1 MKRWN
6 IKKLLLYSHNEQM
19 KELEFNLEDV
29 TIITGGSRTGK
40 SAIPEIIDYVLGA
53 GECHIPSFA
62 RACLSWVGILWV
74 KDDTEFSLYRRI
86 PNIGKKSSQDIYF
99 EIGKNVRIP
108 AKSSLLSKKTNL
120 EGGLSQFE
128 RLLGIGDARTESF
141 GKKFESKRI
150 SVRNTMPYLLQDD
163 DVIISK
169 NTLLRGANDERKQ
182 SIIESLPYFLGIVD
196 EDTLGKELEFK
207 KITKQISRIE
217 KKVNTNKTIIYGEPN
232 KALSLI
238 QEAIQLGLID
248 NDDDLEKCSNDE
260 LFTKLTKVSNWD
272 ITDQNKVN
280 EDQLPHLYEKLANE
294 QIKAIE
300 IKNQLRKAKQQIL
313 TVDEFDGTV
322 NRQKRKLEVV
332 NLFKNP
338 HDPSTCPLCS
348 NELTS
353 PSKPVSTIKNLMTK
367 VQDDL
372 KSIEK
377 DRPRLDSHI
386 NKLRTELEIKEF
398 EIENTKDEIATL
410 VNENEQIENN
420 LDIFQRRFRTIGR
433 ISLYLESKDA
443 LNSDKQLKDQNIL
456 EELYYRLEELKE
468 EINFE
473 SKVNKLENAER
484 RISSIATNI
493 ISNLPFE
500 ERYKDC
506 PVYIN
511 LKNLDVGVSLP
522 THSESMRDVGSDEN
536 YLSLHVSLMLALHRH
551 FANLERP
558 VPGVLLFDQ
567 LSRPYFP
574 PDEEPNEVEIDDEV
588 NEDSE
593 RSSLI
598 KYFEALFNEVDRNES
613 LQIIIIEHAFFKNH
627 DRYKKSVK
635 YRWKK
640 NESGLIP
647 KDWPEKIK

>member
-6 IKKLLLYSHNEQM
+6 IKKLLLYSHNEKM

-40 SAIPEIIDYVLGA
+40 SAIPEIIDYVMGA
-53 GECHIPSFA
+53 SECHIPSFA

-74 KDDTEFSLYRRI
+74 KGDTEFSLFRRV
-86 PNIGKKSSQDIYF
+86 PNIGRKSSEDINF
-99 EIGKNVRIP
+99 EIGKDINIP
-108 AKSSLLSKKTNL
+108 TKSSLLSKKTNL

-128 RLLGIGDARTESF
+128 RLLGMGDARTETF
-141 GKKFESKRI
+141 GTRFESKRI

-169 NTLLRGANDERKQ
+169 NTLLRGANDDRKQ

-217 KKVNTNKTIIYGEPN
+217 KKVKANEAIIYGEPN
-232 KALSLI
+232 RALSLI
-238 QEAIQLGLID
+238 QEALQLGLID
-248 NDDDLEKCSNDE
+248 HDDDIETRSNDE
-260 LFTKLTKVSNWD
+260 LFKKLTD
-272 ITDQNKVN
+272 ITKWDVTAQSNVN
-280 EDQLPHLYEKLANE
+280 EDQLPNLYKKLAIE
-294 QIKAIE
+294 QSKAIE
-300 IKNQLRKAKQQIL
+300 IKNQLKKAKQQIL
-313 TVDEFDGTV
+313 AAEEFDGTV

-338 HDPSTCPLCS
+338 HDPKTCPLCS
-348 NELTS
+348 SELTT

-386 NKLRTELEIKEF
+386 NNLKTELEIKEL
-398 EIENTKDEIATL
+398 EIEKTKEEIATL
-410 VNENEQIENN
+410 VKENEQIENN

-433 ISLYLESKDA
+433 ISLYLESKEA
-443 LNSDKQLKDQNIL
+443 LDSDNQIKDHKVL
-456 EELYYRLEELKE
+456 EELYSRLEQLE
-468 EINFE
+468 ED
-473 SKVNKLENAER
+473 VNLENKFNNLENAER

-493 ISNLPFE
+493 IAKLPFE
-500 ERYKDC
+500 DRYRDC

-551 FANLERP
+551 FASLERP

-574 PDEEPNEVEIDDEV
+574 PDEEPNEVEIDDDL
-588 NEDSE
+588 NANSE
-593 RSSLI
+593 RSSLL
-598 KYFEALFNEVDRNES
+598 KYFETLFNEVDRNES

-627 DRYKKSVK
+627 ERYKNSVK

>member
-6 IKKLLLYSHNEQM
+6 IKKLLLYSHHEQM

-40 SAIPEIIDYVLGA
+40 SAIPEIIDYVMGA
-53 GECHIPSFA
+53 SECHIPSFA

-74 KDDTEFSLYRRI
+74 KDDTEFSLFRRI
-86 PNIGKKSSQDIYF
+86 PNIGRKSSEDIYF
-99 EIGKNVRIP
+99 EIGKNVKIP
-108 AKSSLLSKKTNL
+108 TKSSVLSKKTNL

-128 RLLGIGDARTESF
+128 RLLGMGDARTESF
-141 GKKFESKRI
+141 GTRLESKRL

-182 SIIESLPYFLGIVD
+182 SIIESIPYFLGIVD
-196 EDTLGKELEFK
+196 EYTLGKELELK

-217 KKVNTNKTIIYGEPN
+217 KKVKANEAIIYGTPN

-248 NDDDLEKCSNDE
+248 NDEDIEKCSSDE
-260 LFTKLTKVSNWD
+260 IFTKLVNITNWD
-272 ITDQNKVN
+272 ITAQSKVN
-280 EDQLPHLYEKLANE
+280 EDQLPDLYKKLAT
-294 QIKAIE
+294 QQSKAIE
-300 IKNQLRKAKQQIL
+300 IRNQLKKAKQQIS
-313 TVDEFDGTV
+313 VVEEFDGTV
-322 NRQKRKLEVV
+322 NRQKRKLEVI
-332 NLFKNP
+332 NLFKKP
-338 HDPSTCPLCS
+338 HDPSTCPLCR

-353 PSKPVSTIKNLMTK
+353 PSKPVSTIKHLMTK

-372 KSIEK
+372 KGIEK

-386 NKLRTELEIKEF
+386 NNLKTELEIREL

-410 VNENEQIENN
+410 VKENEQIKNN

-433 ISLYLESKDA
+433 ISLYLESKEA
-443 LNSDKQLKDQNIL
+443 LDSDKQTKDRKTL
-456 EELYYRLEELKE
+456 EELYYRLEQLE
-468 EINFE
+468 EVVNIE
-473 SKVNKLENAER
+473 SKVNNLENAER

-493 ISNLPFE
+493 ISSLPFE

-574 PDEEPNEVEIDDEV
+574 PDEEPNEVEIDDI
-588 NEDSE
+588 NESSE
-593 RSSLI
+593 RSSLL
-598 KYFEALFNEVDRNES
+598 KYFELLFNEVDRNES
-613 LQIIIIEHAFFKNH
+613 LQIIIIEHAYFKNH
-627 DRYKKSVK
+627 DRYRNSVK

-647 KDWPEKIK
+647 KDWPEKNK